1 MCGVEKLRQRCD
13 RAGVLD
19 RKCDEVKWCAML
31 DNKKEGANT
40 IWKLLESS
48 LLWVWHGGGWWQ
60 NRRIKSVCV
69 CAASEK

>member
-1 MCGVEKLRQRCD
+1 MGEYVHIFCGVEKLRQRCD

-40 IWKLLESS
+40 I
-48 LLWVWHGGGWWQ
+48 
-60 NRRIKSVCV
+60 
-69 CAASEK
+69 